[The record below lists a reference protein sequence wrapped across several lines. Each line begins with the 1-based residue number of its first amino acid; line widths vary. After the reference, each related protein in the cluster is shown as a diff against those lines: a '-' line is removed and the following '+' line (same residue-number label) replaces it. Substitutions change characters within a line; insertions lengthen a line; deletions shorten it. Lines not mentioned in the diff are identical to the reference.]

1 MGPEV
6 MLGPEVTLGAVV
18 LAVLLTPRAHTKP
31 VTPSRTRRLLRL
43 QGALLSHH
51 CVLQPGVAFVLQRVL
66 AASPPGNGNN

>member
-31 VTPSRTRRLLRL
+31 HSAFAPAAGSSPVPPLCP
-43 QGALLSHH
+43 A
-51 CVLQPGVAFVLQRVL
+51 GVAFVLQRVL
-66 AASPPGNGNN
+66 AASPPGNGKN